1 MTNYQQDSYGSYGYG
16 RPKKRTSLW
25 KRVRLKKRRKK
36 KSIHGDREIEFHE
49 VQKKA
54 GRRWVSLGCFD
65 TEDEALEILEN
76 EVGFMELAEAAREGL
91 SYAGQG

>member
-1 MTNYQQDSYGSYGYG
+1 M
-16 RPKKRTSLW
+16 
-25 KRVRLKKRRKK
+25 
-36 KSIHGDREIEFHE
+36 
-49 VQKKA
+49 
-54 GRRWVSLGCFD
+54 SLGCFD